1 MAVLPTG
8 LDDSFILRMKRRQN
22 DPQTISWGRE
32 KRTFILFR
40 LKAGGRK
47 KSDISPEW
55 NPVFEREAAIFVSCA
70 ASG

>member
-1 MAVLPTG
+1 MI
-8 LDDSFILRMKRRQN
+8 SFYIEDEEKTKTIRRQYR
-22 DPQTISWGRE
+22 WGRE